1 MHSQITRIRN
11 KDGSETLKRRSD
23 GLTLPYSGP
32 NLTTMLTGIT
42 DPLFVLKRIDNN
54 GTTEG
59 STYPYKYEARN
70 QTEFTTASFDTVWN
84 LLLSNPDRPIQTL
97 TLSRNLLGYLTC
109 RWKVIFR
116 FVCIFSYSYC
126 RFVVTRYLVSRYT
139 SK

>member
-54 GTTEG
+54 GTTQG
-59 STYPYKYEARN
+59 ITYPYKYAARN
-70 QTEFTTASFDTVWN
+70 QGEFTTASFDSVWN
-84 LLLSNPDRPIQTL
+84 LLLSNPDQPFGKL
-97 TLSRNLLGYLTC
+97 
-109 RWKVIFR
+109 
-116 FVCIFSYSYC
+116 
-126 RFVVTRYLVSRYT
+126 
-139 SK
+139 